1 VRPKAPPKISKS
13 TSSPPRPSGI
23 IRRFFLPLAIAMAT
37 FLLEVGTEELP
48 ANFVSEAIAQWKIKI
63 PADLEAAFLQPEQIE
78 YYGTP
83 RRLALLINGLP
94 EQQPDREEEAKGPPA
109 KAAFKDGKPTKAATG
124 FAASRGVSVEALE
137 IRDTGKGEFIFV
149 QQKIPGRPTADILQ
163 EKILDW
169 ITSLEGNRFM
179 RWGDG
184 DMRFPRPIRW
194 LVALL
199 DDNLLPVTLKNGSE
213 EVKSDRTSYGH
224 RVLHPAPVSFK
235 TATDYVATLKQAYV
249 AVDPGDRRQTI
260 LKQVEEVAS
269 SVQGSAIVRDGLLAE
284 IVDLVEWPT
293 TIIGKFDEKFL
304 ELPSQV
310 TITEMESHQRYFSV
324 RPAPDS
330 DDLLPYFI
338 TVSNGDPAKSEV
350 ITRGNE
356 RVIRARLADGK
367 FFYDADR
374 KRLLED
380 YVPQLETVTFEA
392 TLGSVLDKVNRVSR
406 ITERLSKQLDLSPEQ
421 TQQAVRAAKLC
432 KADLVTQ
439 MVGEFPELQ
448 GYIGQKYAAVN
459 ESQAVADA
467 IYEHYLPKGAGDDL
481 PQSILGQVVGIA
493 DRLDTLV
500 SIFSIGKLPKG
511 SSDPFA
517 LRRAANAIVSIVWD
531 AGLALNLRTLLTQ
544 IIGDL
549 AAQRS
554 EVDDNL
560 LTQQLTEFFSQRVR
574 TLLQDGQAIDYDLVN
589 AAFGEDADYQARAL
603 TDLLDVRDRATF
615 LQTIRNDGRLAK
627 VYETVNRAA
636 KLATKGDL
644 NTETL
649 DPTGLIDPKLFEQ
662 PSEKAFYESLQ
673 KLLPQTQ
680 SAQSERDYNKLLT
693 GLEQIAPTVAD
704 FFDGPHSVLVMA
716 EDERVRKNRLN
727 LLGLLRNHAR
737 VLADFGE
744 IVKS

>member
-1 VRPKAPPKISKS
+1 
-13 TSSPPRPSGI
+13 
-23 IRRFFLPLAIAMAT
+23 MAT

-48 ANFVSEAIAQWKIKI
+48 ASFVSKAISQWKTKI
-63 PADLEAAFLQPEQIE
+63 PADLEEVFLPPDSID

-83 RRLALLINGLP
+83 RRLAILIRGLP
-94 EQQPDREEEAKGPPA
+94 AQQADREEEAKGPPA

-124 FAASRGVSVEALE
+124 FAASRGVSVDDLE
-137 IRDTGKGEFIFV
+137 IRDTDKGEFIFV
-149 QQKIPGRPTADILQ
+149 QQKIPGRPTAEILQ
-163 EKILDW
+163 EKVPEW
-169 ITSLEGNRFM
+169 ITGLDGNRFM

-184 DMRFPRPIRW
+184 DLRFPRPIRW
-194 LVALL
+194 LVTLL
-199 DDNLLPVTLKNGSE
+199 DDKLLPIKIENGSE
-213 EVKSDRTSYGH
+213 EVESDRTSYGH
-224 RVLHPAPVSFK
+224 RVLHPEPVSFQS
-235 TATDYVATLKQAYV
+235 AEDYVATLEKAYV
-249 AVDPGDRRQTI
+249 AVEPDIRRETI
-260 LKQVEEVAS
+260 LKQVEKVAK
-269 SVQGSAIVRDGLLAE
+269 SVKGEAIVRDDLLSE

-293 TIIGKFDEKFL
+293 AIVGNFDAEFL

-310 TITEMESHQRYFSV
+310 TITEMESHQRYFPV
-324 RPAPDS
+324 RNPVPNSQKATNTQKADQS
-330 DDLLPYFI
+330 SSDLLPYFI

-374 KRLLED
+374 KQPLAD

-392 TLGSVLDKVNRVSR
+392 QLGSVLDKVNRVVD
-406 ITERLSKQLDLSPEQ
+406 ITQQLSEQLNLSAEQ
-421 TQQAVRAAKLC
+421 TKQAVRAARLC

-448 GYIGQKYAAVN
+448 GYIGQKYAAVH

-467 IYEHYLPKGAGDDL
+467 IYEHYLPRGAGDDL
-481 PQSILGQVVGIA
+481 PRSTVGQVVGIA

-531 AGLALNLRTLLTQ
+531 AGLPLNLRSMLNTV
-544 IIGDL
+544 IDEL
-549 AAQRS
+549 AKARPDIKKDS
-554 EVDDNL
+554 L
-560 LTQQLTEFFSQRVR
+560 AQQLTEFFSQRVR
-574 TLLQDGQAIDYDLVN
+574 TLLQDNQNVDYDLVN
-589 AAFGEDADYQARAL
+589 AVFGEDADYQARAL

-615 LQTIRNDGRLAK
+615 LQAIRHDGRLAK

-636 KLATKGDL
+636 KLASKGDL
-644 NTETL
+644 DTQTL
-649 DPTGLIDPKLFEQ
+649 DPSGVVNPELFEQ

-673 KLLPQTQ
+673 ELLPQTQ
-680 SAQSERDYNKLLT
+680 AAQSERDYNKLLT
-693 GLEQIAPTVAD
+693 GLEKIAPTVAD
-704 FFDGPHSVLVMA
+704 FFDGPNSVLVIA
-716 EDERVRKNRLN
+716 EDADVRKNRLN
-727 LLGLLRNHAR
+727 LLSLLRNHAR